1 MLSLAEFQ
9 LLASFQCLFIVLKKE
24 KKKKKDRRRGKN
36 CFPEQKGSKKNNMTL
51 DT

>member
-24 KKKKKDRRRGKN
+24 KKKEEG
-36 CFPEQKGSKKNNMTL
+36 
-51 DT
+51 